1 MYMSSKQSKSTTQF
15 SEGDLPEDLFT
26 AMKGKKNNDKKSKS
40 EESSETKE
48 QKKISNQR
56 NSLMKHGFD
65 YYKILGIPTI
75 TEFNE
80 GETPEENIKKYEKL
94 VKNKALKLISKY
106 HTDKRPKGLTQE
118 EKEKYDNTYK
128 LIREAADVLTNET
141 KRKFYD
147 LNRQVTKSKDFQL
160 QKNGFEEFIKLQES
174 EITEE
179 KKGLAKLDFQKEFDK
194 KNKLIGYDPESSKIK
209 LTNQEIKQRLNDRM
223 SQRDLEDIELTK
235 PNMFEN
241 RSFNPSEFHKN
252 FEKNKKK
259 EERRQKIKQESGQLT
274 KFNEGFTAFNDDG
287 TAAFIGVDDD
297 YGNIFGDDKIKGN
310 NIYSGLNNNDDD
322 NLSIGSISSDD
333 IDVSYIT
340 GHRDNRDTDDA
351 NKKFKEF
358 MKQRDEENSKYN
370 TMKYNEFKDASED
383 QFGIS
388 KQFGTMIGDN
398 FTDAQ
403 KIKQI
408 TNAKRKKEI
417 SYGIMD
423 AYNRLIGH
431 DNE

>member
-1 MYMSSKQSKSTTQF
+1 M
-15 SEGDLPEDLFT
+15 
-26 AMKGKKNNDKKSKS
+26 
-40 EESSETKE
+40 
-48 QKKISNQR
+48 
-56 NSLMKHGFD
+56 
-65 YYKILGIPTI
+65 
-75 TEFNE
+75 
-80 GETPEENIKKYEKL
+80 
-94 VKNKALKLISKY
+94 
-106 HTDKRPKGLTQE
+106 
-118 EKEKYDNTYK
+118 
-128 LIREAADVLTNET
+128 
-141 KRKFYD
+141 
-147 LNRQVTKSKDFQL
+147 
-160 QKNGFEEFIKLQES
+160 
-174 EITEE
+174 TEE

-194 KNKLIGYDPESSKIK
+194 KNKLIGYDPESAKNK
-209 LTNQEIKQRLNDRM
+209 LSNKEIKQRLNDRM
-223 SQRDLEDIELTK
+223 SQRELEDIELTK

-259 EERRQKIKQESGQLT
+259 EERRQKLKQESGQLT
-274 KFNEGFTAFNDDG
+274 KFNDGFTAFNDDG

-310 NIYSGLNNNDDD
+310 NIYSGINNNDDD
-322 NLSIGSISSDD
+322 NLSIGSISSED

-340 GHRDNRDTDDA
+340 GHRENRDTDDA

-417 SYGIMD
+417 SNGIMD
-423 AYNRLIGH
+423 AYNKLIGH
-431 DNE
+431 DDE